1 VEDTASAMMCLRD
14 ETAVTR
20 HLQALVC
27 GAALD
32 IIVAAA
38 AVLVAI
44 IVCYPIL
51 LLAEAIKER
60 PKH

>member
-1 VEDTASAMMCLRD
+1 MRATLDT
-14 ETAVTR
+14 
-20 HLQALVC
+20 
-27 GAALD
+27 
-32 IIVAAA
+32 IVAAA

-51 LLAEAIKER
+51 LLAEAIKGR